1 MIFEKII
8 GGNKDYFLPHK
19 YDHLKQYY
27 GRECL
32 DIGAGTGKFS
42 LHLKEAGHSVTLID
56 IVDKS
61 VDGIDIEQF
70 DGKTIDKPDNSVCT
84 SIFMFVLHHTN
95 TQVELLK
102 EASRVTRDH
111 IIIAEDIVES
121 TWDKMLG
128 NIHLNT
134 SPWAKGNDSFRSKK
148 GWLKLFK
155 ELNLEVVEVH
165 DIPVHVYPVYPVN
178 RSIFVLKPAS

>member
-1 MIFEKII
+1 
-8 GGNKDYFLPHK
+8 
-19 YDHLKQYY
+19 LK
-27 GRECL
+27 
-32 DIGAGTGKFS
+32 KN
-42 LHLKEAGHSVTLID
+42 GHSVSPID
-56 IVDKS
+56 VVDKS
-61 VDGIDIEQF
+61 VNGLTIEQF
-70 DGKTIDKPDNSVCT
+70 DGQNIDKPDNSVCT

-121 TWDKMLG
+121 KWDLMMG

-134 SPWAKGNDSFRSKK
+134 SPWAKGNDSFRSKQ
-148 GWLKLFK
+148 GWLDLFS
-155 ELNLEVVEVH
+155 ELDLEVVEIR

-178 RSIFVLKPAS
+178 RTIFVLKSSA